1 MSALRDYTDYL
12 SPAVMQAVMAA
23 TSVPVELSRD
33 NFPVPRVKNVPH
45 NSSFSPLRDA
55 ERFVKRW
62 IERENVQD
70 GTTVVMHGMGL
81 GYYLEQ
87 LAAQLPQSNIQ
98 VLLTDAALLKT
109 ALEQRDLADL
119 LRDERVTLHLQVST
133 LNIPG
138 RMVHLRLPAWQ
149 KLYQEKCQEWDRE
162 LVAEGEQRRV
172 SLRIQVVSPIHG
184 GSLPIA
190 RSVADAFAELGHNV
204 NLVDCSCFAEARDQI
219 EKSVQDTNHESY
231 LLGRMVEL
239 LSDYVLVEA
248 ERFQPQLLVVLAQAP
263 LTAAA
268 LQELR
273 RNGIRTVYWFVEDYE
288 RITYWQAIA
297 PFYDL
302 FCTIQSGEF
311 HKQLQEL
318 GVTEPCYLPLA
329 ADVTQFHPLQ
339 PEAVAEQYRSE
350 LSFIGAG
357 YHNREVFFLGL
368 YGEDF
373 KIWGA
378 EWNPRHPLWKCVQN
392 DAARTD
398 SDQNLQI
405 FNGTTFNLNL
415 HSSSHLAGVD
425 KQGDFVNPRV
435 FDIAACAGFQLVDR
449 RSLLS
454 ELFVEDEEL
463 VVYDDIKDLRS
474 KIEYY
479 RLHPAARKEISK
491 AGYQRVLR
499 DHTYAHRME
508 QLLAEVARRYPELFR
523 QAESPNTV
531 ATLREELPDDRGWQ
545 DLLAGYRDD
554 QELTLSQLDEDIR
567 SGQELNSSEMVVMF
581 AAEVERWARSKQ
593 LLTVSGGRPTS

>member
-1 MSALRDYTDYL
+1 MNALRDYEDYL
-12 SPAVMQAVMAA
+12 SPEVMSAVVAA
-23 TSVPVELSRD
+23 DSVPVEQSRD
-33 NFPVPRVKNVPH
+33 KLPVLRVNNVQFH
-45 NSSFSPLRDA
+45 SSFSPIRDA

-62 IERENVQD
+62 IKSENVQD
-70 GTTVVMHGMGL
+70 GVTVVMHGMGL

-87 LAAQLPQSNIQ
+87 LAAQLPESNIQ
-98 VLLTDAALLKT
+98 VLLTDPSLLKT
-109 ALEQRDLADL
+109 ALEQRDLLSL
-119 LRDERVTLHLQVST
+119 LRDKRITLHLQVAT
-133 LNIPG
+133 LNSNQQLI
-138 RMVHLRLPAWQ
+138 HLRLPAWR
-149 KLYQEKCQEWDRE
+149 KLYQEQCQLWDKE
-162 LVAEGEQRRV
+162 LAAAGAEKKV
-172 SLRIQVVSPIHG
+172 SLRIQVISPIHG

-190 RSVADAFAELGHNV
+190 RSVAAAFSELGHST
-204 NLVDCSCFAEARDQI
+204 NLVDCSCFAAAREQL
-219 EKSVQDTNHESY
+219 EQSVQDTNHESY

-248 ERFQPQLLVVLAQAP
+248 ERFQPQLIVVLAQAP

-302 FCTIQSGEF
+302 FCTIQTGEF

-318 GVTEPCYLPLA
+318 GVKEPCYLPLA

-339 PEAVAEQYRSE
+339 PEAVEEQYCSE

-378 EWNPRHPLWKCVQN
+378 EWNPRHPLWKSVQN

-405 FNGTTFNLNL
+405 FNGTIFNLNL

-425 KQGDFVNPRV
+425 TQGDFVNPRV
-435 FDIAACAGFQLVDR
+435 FDIAACGGFQLVDR
-449 RSLLS
+449 RSLLG
-454 ELFVEDEEL
+454 ELFVEGEEL

-474 KIEYY
+474 KLEYY
-479 RLHPAARKEISK
+479 RLHPAERNEIAS

-499 DHTYAHRME
+499 DHTYARRME
-508 QLLAEVARRYPELFR
+508 QLLTEVARRYPELFK
-523 QAESPNTV
+523 QAETPNSV
-531 ATLREELPDDRGWQ
+531 ATLRGELPDDKGWQ

-567 SGQELNSSEMVVMF
+567 SGQEINSSAMVVMF
-581 AAEVERWARSKQ
+581 AAEVERWARNKQ
-593 LLTVSGGRPTS
+593 LLPVSGGRPTS

>member
-1 MSALRDYTDYL
+1 MSGLQDYADYL
-12 SPAVMQAVMAA
+12 SPAVMQALLTAE
-23 TSVPVELSRD
+23 SLPVEQSRD
-33 NFPVPRVKNVPH
+33 KLPVLRVNNVQLH
-45 NSSFSPLRDA
+45 SSFSPVRDA
-55 ERFVKRW
+55 ERFIRRW
-62 IERENVQD
+62 IEKENVQD
-70 GTTVVMHGMGL
+70 GAPVVMHGMGL

-87 LAAQLPQSNIQ
+87 LASQLPHSEIQ
-98 VLLTDAALLKT
+98 VLLIDAALLRT
-109 ALEQRDLADL
+109 ALEHRNLLDL
-119 LRDERVTLHLQVST
+119 LQDKRVTLHLQVAT
-133 LNIPG
+133 LNTD
-138 RMVHLRLPAWQ
+138 RKVAHLRLPAWRQ
-149 KLYQEKCQEWDRE
+149 LYQEQCQQWDNE
-162 LVAEGEQRRV
+162 LAAACEQKRV

-190 RSVADAFAELGHNV
+190 CSVAEAFSELGHNV
-204 NLVDCSCFAEARDQI
+204 NLVDCSRFAEARDQL
-219 EKSVQDTNHESY
+219 ENSVQDTNHESY

-248 ERFQPQLLVVLAQAP
+248 ERFQPQLVVVLAQAP

-273 RNGIRTVYWFVEDYE
+273 RNGIRTAYWFVEDYE

-297 PFYDL
+297 PYYDL

-311 HKQLQEL
+311 HRQLHEL
-318 GVTEPCYLPLA
+318 GVEEPCYLPLA
-329 ADVTQFHPLQ
+329 ADVTQYHPLQ
-339 PEAVAEQYRSE
+339 PEAVGEQYRSE

-425 KQGDFVNPRV
+425 TEGDFVNPRV
-435 FDIAACAGFQLVDR
+435 FDIAASGGFQLVDR
-449 RSLLS
+449 RSLLE
-454 ELFVEDEEL
+454 ELFVEGSEL
-463 VVYDDIKDLRS
+463 VVYDDIEDLRN

-479 RLHPAARKEISK
+479 RQHPGEREEIAN
-491 AGYQRVLR
+491 AGYQRVMR
-499 DHTYAHRME
+499 DHTYTRRME
-508 QLLAEVARRYPELFR
+508 QLLAEVARRYPDLFR
-523 QAESPNTV
+523 QAESPNSV
-531 ATLREELPDDRGWQ
+531 ANLRRELPDDKGWQ
-545 DLLAGYRDD
+545 DLLAGYSDD
-554 QELTLSQLDEDIR
+554 RELTLSQLDEDIR
-567 SGQELNSSEMVVMF
+567 AGENMSSSEMVVMF
-581 AAEVERWARSKQ
+581 AAEVERWARSKK
-593 LLTVSGGRPTS
+593 LLPVSGGRPTP